1 MGINTTRWEMKEPI
15 VLDSFENIPDPLGW
29 FGKYMI
35 FDLTYG
41 NLANESALMTAFG
54 VSADNVII
62 NVVEMIATNM
72 TKAEIIGELK
82 LTLSDRSEFG
92 YFVSNYGT
100 YTLFDTL
107 VSNVIE
113 LHKMYNSEGFEFNR
127 TNIEFYE
134 YANDSI
140 AKAVKAKMESNYRP
154 AICSYWDEEAT
165 YRIVAM

>member
-1 MGINTTRWEMKEPI
+1 MGINNTRWEMKEPI
-15 VLDSFENIPDPLGW
+15 MFDSFEYITDPLGW
-29 FGKYMI
+29 FAKYMI

-41 NLANESALMTAFG
+41 NLANECALMTAFG

-62 NVVEMIATNM
+62 NVVEMIAANM
-72 TKAEIIGELK
+72 TKAEIISELK
-82 LTLSDRSEFG
+82 FALTDRTEFG

-100 YTLFDTL
+100 FTLFDTL

-113 LHKMYNSEGFEFNR
+113 LHEMYVSVDFEFLR
-127 TNIEFYE
+127 TKIGFYK
-134 YANDSI
+134 YVTDSI

-165 YRIVAM
+165 YRFEAM